1 MRRREFITLV
11 GGAAALAPFA
21 RAARAQQQMP
31 VIGFLHSSTPGPSA
45 KRVEGFRKGL
55 AEAGFI
61 EGRNVAIEFRWASGQ
76 DDRLPAMA
84 ADLIRRGVAV
94 IVTPAT
100 TQATLAAHA
109 ATKTIPIVFG
119 IGSDP
124 VAMGLVAS
132 LNRPGGNLTGI
143 SILNVDLMAKRLG
156 LLREL
161 APQAARFAVLVNP
174 TSRLTPAI
182 VKNLQEG
189 ARELGLKVG
198 VLNARSESDI
208 DAAFTTLS
216 QQPGSALLL
225 SPDEFIFSRR
235 AQVIALAARYKIPT
249 IYYSRELVEIAGWP
263 ATGLTCRRRSHRL
276 APMSDASSRAR
287 SRLTCRWCNRRE
299 WSWCSTSAPPRRSAS
314 PSRTAR
320 WRSPTRSSNR
330 RARRPSAV
338 MAGLVPAI
346 HVLATK

>member
-1 MRRREFITLV
+1 MRRREFIGVL
-11 GGAAALAPFA
+11 GGAVATWPL
-21 RAARAQQQMP
+21 AARAQQQMP

-61 EGRNVAIEFRWASGQ
+61 EGQNVAIEFRWASGQ
-76 DDRLPAMA
+76 DDRLPGMA
-84 ADLIRRGVAV
+84 ADLIRRGAAV

-143 SILNVDLMAKRLG
+143 SILNVELMAKRVG

-161 APQAARFAVLVNP
+161 VPQATRFAVLVNP
-174 TSRLTPAI
+174 SSRLTPAI
-182 VKNLQEG
+182 VKNLQDG
-189 ARELGLKVG
+189 ASELGLKVD
-198 VLNARSESDI
+198 VLNVSSESDI

-216 QQPGSALLL
+216 QQPGSAMLL

-235 AQVIALAARYKIPT
+235 AQVIALAARYKIPA
-249 IYYSRELVEIAGWP
+249 IYYSRELVEIGGLAGYGPDMP
-263 ATGLTCRRRSHRL
+263 ATFAQMGGYVGRILKGEKPADLPVLQSARMELVLNLGTAKALGLAVPDRAMAL
-276 APMSDASSRAR
+276 AD
-287 SRLTCRWCNRRE
+287 E
-299 WSWCSTSAPPRRSAS
+299 
-314 PSRTAR
+314 
-320 WRSPTRSSNR
+320 
-330 RARRPSAV
+330 V
-338 MAGLVPAI
+338 I
-346 HVLATK
+346 E

>member
-1 MRRREFITLV
+1 
-11 GGAAALAPFA
+11 
-21 RAARAQQQMP
+21 MP

-61 EGRNVAIEFRWASGQ
+61 EGRNVAIEFRWASGPN
-76 DDRLPAMA
+76 DRLPAMA

-143 SILNVDLMAKRLG
+143 SILNVELMAKRLG

-182 VKNLQEG
+182 VKNLQED
-189 ARELGLKVG
+189 ARELGLKVD

-249 IYYSRELVEIAGWP
+249 IYYSRELVEIGGLAGYGPDMP
-263 ATGLTCRRRSHRL
+263 ARFAQVGTYVGRILKGEKPADLPVVQS
-276 APMSDASSRAR
+276 AR
-287 SRLTCRWCNRRE
+287 MELVLNL
-299 WSWCSTSAPPRRSAS
+299 
-314 PSRTAR
+314 RTAKALGLAI
-320 WRSPTRSSNR
+320 PD
-330 RARRPSAV
+330 RA
-338 MAGLVPAI
+338 MA
-346 HVLATK
+346 LADEVIE